1 MARKGDGLYLRGKV
15 WYLDARI
22 NGQRVVTRLGKGISR
37 SVAGELASVKRAA
50 YLKQEA
56 GIGVKRKDAE
66 FSKVADL
73 FMRWTESNKRPRTVR
88 HYRLCVEQ
96 LKKTFGGS
104 SLSAIKSFA
113 IERHK
118 HARKAAP
125 VRANREL
132 ETLRRI
138 FYWSMAQ
145 EPPLYEGANPL
156 RKSKDKER
164 AVSFFEESEGRIRV
178 LEPAEEASLLAVAPE
193 PVRSMIVVGVNCGL
207 RLNSE
212 GLTLQ
217 WDAVDLARRRL
228 TILSAY
234 SKNKRARTIP
244 LNSHALD
251 ALKKLKEKATGPYV
265 FEKANG
271 EAYKSFR
278 TAFQTAC
285 TTAGLKGISPH
296 ILRHTFCSRLIEA
309 GADVRTTQDLGG
321 WKTLKM
327 VQRYAHTN
335 ERGKIDAVKRLEQ
348 FTEFHNGIH
357 NSPAPVL
364 AKTI

>member
-1 MARKGDGLYLRGKV
+1 MARKGDGLILRGRS
-15 WYLDARI
+15 WYLDATI
-22 NGQRVVTRLGKGISR
+22 NGQRHAVRLGKDISR
-37 SVAGELASVKRAA
+37 SVAAELAHVKRTAI
-50 YLKQEA
+50 LRQES
-56 GIGVKRKDAE
+56 GIGVKRKDSE

-73 FMRWTESNKRPRTVR
+73 FLRWTESNKRPRTVR

-104 SLSAIKSFA
+104 SLSTIKSFA

-145 EPPLYEGANPL
+145 EPPLFEGVNPL

-164 AVSFFEESEGRIRV
+164 AVSFFEESEGRIRY
-178 LEPAEEASLLAVAPE
+178 LEPEEEARLLAAAPE
-193 PVRSMIVVGVNCGL
+193 PIRSMIVVGINCGL
-207 RLNSE
+207 RLSSE

-217 WDAVDLARRRL
+217 WESVDLARRRL

-234 SKNKRARTIP
+234 SKNKRPRTIP
-244 LNSHALD
+244 LNTLAHDTLAQ
-251 ALKKLKEKATGPYV
+251 LKAKAAGPYV
-265 FEKANG
+265 FEKKNG
-271 EAYKSFR
+271 APYKSFR
-278 TAFQTAC
+278 TSFEKAC
-285 TTAGLKGISPH
+285 AAAGLNDITPH
-296 ILRHTFCSRLIEA
+296 VLRHTFCSRLIET

-327 VQRYAHTN
+327 VQRYAHPN
-335 ERGKIDAVKRLEQ
+335 ERGKIDAIKRLES
-348 FTEFHNGIH
+348 FHNGIH
-357 NSPAPVL
+357 NTQEVPLV
-364 AKTI
+364 KTV